1 VPFRRV
7 AGPRRV
13 ENLQTGLVRETD
25 TRTDEEDAMAR
36 YVDEYQGI
44 AARDMPAR
52 GMDPNF
58 RGAYGGMRMH
68 GGPYQA
74 EYGRHRMRH
83 PGDFERWGGAMGA
96 GERRMPRGAADWRG
110 GVRDIRYDRELLHD
124 FNANSPALQR
134 GRGGRDL
141 EPRRPLPRGIAPWSR
156 PGRAGYSNRG
166 ISDGGYSEGWA
177 WGPMRGAR

>member
-1 VPFRRV
+1 
-7 AGPRRV
+7 
-13 ENLQTGLVRETD
+13 
-25 TRTDEEDAMAR
+25 MAR

-44 AARDMPAR
+44 AARDMRAR

-58 RGAYGGMRMH
+58 RGAYGGMRMQ

-74 EYGRHRMRH
+74 QYGRYRMRH
-83 PGDFERWGGAMGA
+83 PGDFEGSGGLLGA
-96 GERRMPRGAADWRG
+96 GERRISRGGFDPGNG
-110 GVRDIRYDRELLHD
+110 GVRNLRYDRELLHD

-134 GRGGRDL
+134 GVGRDL
-141 EPRRPLPRGIAPWSR
+141 EPRRPVPRAVAPWSR